1 MDKSFD
7 LLDARPQHLVCCC
20 ALLDPTEAEAE
31 QTVCIIAWPANGS
44 PALPAWRQPLP
55 ERPPL
60 SLAAHRLRTA
70 EGLRVVSCTVALDFS
85 PTFDPPYHLSGG
97 FPTRQSKAYLHPR
110 CLKNGVNSRAY
121 VPCYCQARPNTC
133 LKADCLCPLQFLRTA
148 AQSVGIFLLM
158 QFAAKQIFGIGA
170 QPQQN
175 ANVPGANAPIPDF
188 ASRPPGLAPDAQYNA
203 IPQTIAPIWPA
214 GTNLDLN
221 IYVSPSM
228 VVPSLKSMPKDS
240 LVVDEKN
247 FQYGDFKDKREIDT
261 TIKVTKE
268 VQAGGPIWAHF
279 FVAQSGKVLDP
290 SAPSYDPSKAYHFAY
305 PLTQRLPKK
314 KVKKTKNLLAGGD
327 GAEEEEPEPE
337 HEQLQLVNY
346 YHPNFTMSFIPDS
359 GVQRYPQL
367 HPALRGSIQLEAT
380 GARDASGQ
388 NGWYYPILFVNTFWQ
403 LKDHMIELNSTT
415 TEIPLHINL
424 NQQKN
429 WLYSIIASVDANVKS
444 NQANAAANPG
454 QMTAGGSGEEFEDF
468 KRILIDSNAYLLAT
482 TGVVTILH
490 MIFEML
496 AFKNDVSHWRNK
508 KDNIGTS
515 VRTILGN
522 VFMQTVIFLYL
533 MDNNENTSWM
543 ILFGQG
549 MGILIEAWK
558 ITKTVDI
565 KIQPAGPDS
574 FLPYKIE
581 FKDKHELSDKEK
593 ETQEY
598 DRIAFKYLYMV
609 AVPLLLAY
617 AGYSLVY
624 ETHKSWYS
632 FIIATLVG
640 SVYAYGFLMM
650 VPSLY
655 INYRLK
661 SVAHMP
667 RKAMMY
673 KFLNTFID
681 DLFAF
686 TIKMP
691 TLHRLA
697 TLRDDVIFFI
707 YLYQGWKYR
716 VDYSRVNEFG
726 QGGEEEEEQ
735 DKVANKPLT
744 SPADGEK
751 KAVEEVKAAEAKTTG
766 VEKGGM
772 GRKRK

>member
-1 MDKSFD
+1 M
-7 LLDARPQHLVCCC
+7 
-20 ALLDPTEAEAE
+20 
-31 QTVCIIAWPANGS
+31 
-44 PALPAWRQPLP
+44 
-55 ERPPL
+55 
-60 SLAAHRLRTA
+60 
-70 EGLRVVSCTVALDFS
+70 
-85 PTFDPPYHLSGG
+85 
-97 FPTRQSKAYLHPR
+97 
-110 CLKNGVNSRAY
+110 
-121 VPCYCQARPNTC
+121 
-133 LKADCLCPLQFLRTA
+133 
-148 AQSVGIFLLM
+148 GIFLLM
-158 QFAAKQIFGIGA
+158 QFGAKQLFGLGA
-170 QPQQN
+170 QPQQT
-175 ANVPGANAPIPDF
+175 ANVPGTNAAIPDF
-188 ASRPPGLAPDAQYNA
+188 AHRPQSLLPDAKYNG
-203 IPQTIAPIWPA
+203 IPQTIAPMWPQ
-214 GTNLDLN
+214 GTEIDLS

-228 VVPSLKSMPKDS
+228 VVPSLKAMPADSM
-240 LVVDEKN
+240 VVNEQH
-247 FQYGDFKDKREIDT
+247 FAYGDFQDKREIDT
-261 TIKVTKE
+261 MIKVPKE
-268 VQAGGPIWAHF
+268 AQRGAPIWAHF
-279 FVAQSGKVLDP
+279 FVAQTGRELDP
-290 SAPSYDPSKAYHFAY
+290 AASSYDPSKAYHFAY
-305 PLTQRLPKK
+305 PLTQRLPKR
-314 KVKKTKNLLAGGD
+314 KVKKTKNLLSGGK
-327 GAEEEEPEPE
+327 EEEHEEPEPE
-337 HEQLQLVNY
+337 PEQAQPLVNY

-359 GVQRYPQL
+359 GLQKYPQV
-367 HPALRGSIQLEAT
+367 HPAIRASIQLEST

-403 LKDHMIELNSTT
+403 LRDHMMELNSTT
-415 TEIPLHINL
+415 DEIPLHITL

-429 WLYSIIASVDANVKS
+429 WLFTIVASVDANVKS
-444 NQANAAANPG
+444 NQVNAASNPG

-468 KRILIDSNAYLLAT
+468 KRILIDSNIYLLAT
-482 TGVVTILH
+482 TGVVTIFH
-490 MIFEML
+490 MLFEML

-508 KDNIGTS
+508 KDNVGTS
-515 VRTILGN
+515 VRTILAN
-522 VFMQTVIFLYL
+522 VFMQAVIFLYL

-558 ITKTVDI
+558 ITKTVDV
-565 KIQPAGPDS
+565 KIEPAGPNS
-574 FLPYKIE
+574 YLPYSIE

-598 DRIAFKYLYMV
+598 DRIAFKYLYLV

-632 FIIATLVG
+632 FVIATLVG

-661 SVAHMP
+661 SVAHLP

-726 QGGEEEEEQ
+726 QGGEDEDEPA
-735 DKVANKPLT
+735 KVATQPLT
-744 SPADGEK
+744 SPAGGDK
-751 KAVEEVKAAEAKTTG
+751 KAVEEAKVADTQVTEAKTTG
-766 VEKGGM
+766 AEKGGK